1 MEQPMKRYALA
12 VGTLF
17 ILAFTATKAVSA
29 QDTSLQATGAME
41 YRISCATCHGQ
52 DGRGEGPLASV
63 LKTKPTDLTQLS
75 KNNHGAFPFLKILQI
90 IDGRAEIGAHGTR
103 DMPAFGGRYEEEAGQ
118 AYGPYGGETVV
129 RARILELVYYL
140 QTIQKE

>member
-1 MEQPMKRYALA
+1 MKPHALA
-12 VGTLF
+12 AGVLFTL
-17 ILAFTATKAVSA
+17 ATFTAMNTASA

-52 DGRGEGPLASV
+52 DGRGGGPLSSV

-90 IDGRAEIGAHGTR
+90 IDGRVEISAHGTR
-103 DMPAFGGRYEEEAGQ
+103 EMPAFGGRYEEEIGQ
-118 AYGPYGGETVV
+118 TYGPFGSETVV

-140 QTIQKE
+140 QTLQKE